1 MATKIIGRVFLETE
15 SGEAK
20 PLSECSAEEI
30 KKFNKAAADRLSNA
44 MSLYYTQHP
53 EEFSRL

>member
-1 MATKIIGRVFLETE
+1 MATKIIGRAFLETE
-15 SGEAK
+15 NGEVK
-20 PLSECSAEEI
+20 PLNECSTAEIE
-30 KKFNKAAADRLSNA
+30 KFNKSAAKRLSNA